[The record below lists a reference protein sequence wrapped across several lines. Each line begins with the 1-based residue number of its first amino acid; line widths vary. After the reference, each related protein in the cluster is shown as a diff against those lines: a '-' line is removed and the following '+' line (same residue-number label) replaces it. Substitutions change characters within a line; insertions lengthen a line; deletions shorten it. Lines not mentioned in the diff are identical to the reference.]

1 MYPAI
6 LKKLIDDFQ
15 KLPGIGEKTAERLVL
30 HLISNF
36 DDDSILSFS
45 DHLKRLKEEIKY
57 CSVCHMIT
65 DHDICEV
72 CSNPNRDHETL
83 MVVADAKDVFIMEKM
98 KTYHGIYHVLGGLVD
113 FSRGITDKDLNI
125 DTLATRLTS
134 VKEMIIA
141 TNGTVEGEMTAK
153 YLKSLFSN
161 EHLLVTRL
169 ASGLPVGADLKYAD
183 ELTLSKA
190 VENRRKY
197 E

>member
-57 CSVCHMIT
+57 CSICHMIT
-65 DHDICEV
+65 DHDVCEV

-98 KTYHGIYHVLGGLVD
+98 RTYHGIYHVLGGLVD

-125 DTLATRLTS
+125 DTLASRLTS

-161 EHLLVTRL
+161 ENLLVTRL

>member
-6 LKKLIDDFQ
+6 LKKIIDDFQ
-15 KLPGIGEKTAERLVL
+15 KLPGIGEKTAERLAL

-36 DDDSILSFS
+36 DDDAILSFS

-65 DHDICEV
+65 DHDICDICANKE
-72 CSNPNRDHETL
+72 RDHEIL
-83 MVVADAKDVFIMEKM
+83 MVVADAKDVFVMEKM
-98 KTYHGIYHVLGGLVD
+98 KTYHGVYHVLGGLVD

-125 DTLATRLTS
+125 DSLSDRIKS
-134 VKEMIIA
+134 VSEMIIA

-153 YLKSLFSN
+153 YLKSLFES
-161 EHLLVTRL
+161 ESLSITRL
-169 ASGLPVGADLKYAD
+169 ASGLPVGAELKYAD

-197 E
+197 